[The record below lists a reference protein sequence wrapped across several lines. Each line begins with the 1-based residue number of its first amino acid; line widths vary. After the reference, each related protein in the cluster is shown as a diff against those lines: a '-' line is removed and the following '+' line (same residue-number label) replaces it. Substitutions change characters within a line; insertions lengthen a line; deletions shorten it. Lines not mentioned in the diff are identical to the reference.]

1 MPKRAILA
9 GGGVLPQLLLEV
21 EPAVLVTFEGTPV
34 QARADQVIPA
44 RFEQL
49 ATLFETLH
57 AHGVDELCLAGAM
70 RRPTFDPTALDAGTA
85 ALLPRLMG
93 AMVQGDDGLLRAVI
107 ALLEE
112 QGFTICAPHD
122 IRPDLLAA
130 EGVLAGEVSDAMRAD
145 ATRAAAV
152 LAALDPQD
160 VGQGAVVA
168 KGQVLAIETLPGTDA
183 MLEFVAQTCPN
194 SGGVLMK
201 RPKAGQD
208 LRVDMP
214 GIGPQT
220 IAMMQKAGLSGLALH
235 AGGALILE
243 RDAVIAT
250 AQAAGIAIWADT

>member
-21 EPAVLVTFEGTPV
+21 EGAVLVTFEGTPV

-57 AHGVDELCLAGAM
+57 AHGVRELCLAGAM

-93 AMVQGDDGLLRAVI
+93 AMAQGDDGLLRAVI

-130 EGVLAGEVSDAMRAD
+130 EGVLAGEVSDAMCAD
-145 ATRAAAV
+145 ATRAAV
-152 LAALDPQD
+152 WRPLTPRMLARCPWWPRGRFWRSEDPAWHRCNARIRGADLPQFRWCFD
-160 VGQGAVVA
+160 ETPQG
-168 KGQVLAIETLPGTDA
+168 G
-183 MLEFVAQTCPN
+183 
-194 SGGVLMK
+194 SGFARGY
-201 RPKAGQD
+201 AGHWRRR
-208 LRVDMP
+208 LR
-214 GIGPQT
+214 
-220 IAMMQKAGLSGLALH
+220 
-235 AGGALILE
+235 
-243 RDAVIAT
+243 
-250 AQAAGIAIWADT
+250 

>member
-9 GGGVLPQLLLEV
+9 GGGVLPQLLLEAGD
-21 EPAVLVTFEGTPV
+21 AVLVTFEGTPV

-44 RFEQL
+44 RFETL

-57 AHGVDELCLAGAM
+57 ARGVGELCLAGAM
-70 RRPTFDPTALDAGTA
+70 RRPRFDPTALDAGTA
-85 ALLPRLMG
+85 ALLPRLMA
-93 AMVQGDDGLLRAVI
+93 AMAQGDDGLLRAVI

-122 IRPDLLAA
+122 IRPDLLAS
-130 EGVLAGEVSDAMRAD
+130 EGVMVGAVSDAMRAD

-220 IAMMQKAGLSGLALH
+220 IAMMQKAGLSGLALR
-235 AGGALILE
+235 ASGALILE
-243 RDAVIAT
+243 RDAVIKA
-250 AQAAGIAIWADT
+250 AQAAGIAIWADP